1 MGSFRRMAGI
11 ISARTHGL
19 VANQRAFRTIPSRL
33 VDSGHKSRQTPVY
46 FHRMRMS
53 APRFGSLSAM
63 ALGTCLFF
71 QACNAADSQEA
82 GAQNNGANPEVPE
95 IWRADVGKELEKLL
109 TRRENK
115 ALEVEGRE
123 LPSATLLRDFYQA
136 KGYDALWLGEAPRR
150 RAMRLLSGAKG
161 YGLEPAHYLP
171 EPRQELASPKD
182 YARMELQLSD
192 GLLRFG
198 HDLAVGQFAPDS
210 AALSWTPN
218 ERVPDLLAWLASSA
232 DSSAWYQGL
241 RALQPDN
248 PLYHAL
254 QQATA
259 RFILAYPLEDSTA
272 TVPTEKQDSIQAHAL
287 ARDLLRLRG
296 FLDSAGWASD
306 SLSQLALRHF
316 QRMHGLKDDGVIGS
330 NTAMALGRS
339 NADRYRSLAITLER
353 WRWENDWTQPFA
365 WVCLP
370 GFELQIIDGDTAVH
384 THRVVVGTRSN
395 QTPEITST
403 INVLVAYPYWHV
415 PYSISTQEIL
425 PKTQNDPG
433 YLSRNGYTVRDRSGA
448 VVDAQAVDWNG
459 VSAGNFPYLVRQNGG
474 TSNAL
479 GLVKF
484 LFPNTHSVYLHDTN
498 AKRYFD
504 SEIRSFSHGC
514 VRLDRPMDFAAYLL
528 ARDTGSADM
537 ALVDRKI
544 AERKEHKIAL
554 SPGLPVYLRHFT
566 ARADA
571 DGWPIFHLDLY
582 GLDAAFEADR
592 AREAAQM
599 LANDAKRK
607 LQLEALEAAAQSPDT
622 LVPPT
627 VESPSVSP

>member
-1 MGSFRRMAGI
+1 MSKMTLKPVVPAI
-11 ISARTHGL
+11 LARSQG
-19 VANQRAFRTIPSRL
+19 F
-33 VDSGHKSRQTPVY
+33 VDRFHQWRETPVY
-46 FHRMRMS
+46 FHRMRMR
-53 APRFGSLSAM
+53 APWFGRIPAM
-63 ALGTCLFF
+63 ALGTCLLM
-71 QACNAADSQEA
+71 QACNSADSQDTSGRSNSPNTEI
-82 GAQNNGANPEVPE
+82 PE

-115 ALEVEGRE
+115 SLEVDGRE
-123 LPSATLLRDFYQA
+123 LTSATLLRGFYQA
-136 KGYDALWLGEAPRR
+136 KEYDAQWLAEEPRQ
-150 RAMRLLSGAKG
+150 RAMRLLNGARG
-161 YGLEPAHYLP
+161 YGLDPEIYLP
-171 EPRQELASPKD
+171 DPQLGLESPKD

-198 HDLAVGQFAPDS
+198 HDLAVGRFAPDS
-210 AALSWTPN
+210 AAGSWTPN
-218 ERVPDLLAWLASSA
+218 ERVPDLLAWMGASA
-232 DSSAWYQGL
+232 DSNAWYNAL
-241 RALQPDN
+241 RALQPAN

-259 RFILAYPLEDSTA
+259 RFVQTYLLEDSTA
-272 TVPTEKQDSIQAHAL
+272 TVPTEKQDSVQARML
-287 ARDLLRLRG
+287 ARELLRFRG
-296 FLDSAGWASD
+296 YLDSAGWASD
-306 SLSQLALRHF
+306 SLTDLALRRF

-330 NTAMALGRS
+330 NTALALGRS
-339 NADRYRSLAITLER
+339 NADRYSSLAITLER
-353 WRWENDWTQPFA
+353 WRWESDWTQPFA

-370 GFELQIIDGDTAVH
+370 GFELQIIVGDTIEH

-425 PKTQNDPG
+425 PKVKNDPA
-433 YLSRNGYTVRDRSGA
+433 YLSRNGYTVRDRSGT
-448 VVDAQAVDWNG
+448 VVDAQGVDWTG
-459 VSAGNFPYLVRQNGG
+459 VSSGNFPYLVRQNGG

-537 ALVDRKI
+537 ALVERKI

-554 SPGLPVYLRHFT
+554 NPGLPVYFRHFT
-566 ARADA
+566 ARADT
-571 DGWPIFHLDLY
+571 DGWPLFHVDLY
-582 GLDAAFEADR
+582 GKDAAFEGDR
-592 AREAAQM
+592 AREAAQK
-599 LANDAKRK
+599 LASEAKRR
-607 LQLEALEAAAQSPDT
+607 QQMEAFKSAAQKPDS
-622 LVPPT
+622 LVLSTEEAPD
-627 VESPSVSP
+627 VSP